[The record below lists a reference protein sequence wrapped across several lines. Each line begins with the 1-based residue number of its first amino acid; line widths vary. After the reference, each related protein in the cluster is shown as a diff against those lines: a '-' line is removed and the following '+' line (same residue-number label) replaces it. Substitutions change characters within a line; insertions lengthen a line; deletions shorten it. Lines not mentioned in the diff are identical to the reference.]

1 MGGAPPPP
9 PDCAPQGPKNGNFGP
24 PEGVRKGHLRGPRIT
39 VQRGGGGAT
48 IHCPSRA
55 IGTPQRGVRMGV
67 SGNPLTPIRS
77 VTLGTTLQMVK
88 RHWFGNDGHRC
99 QSNDDNQLLV

>member
-1 MGGAPPPP
+1 
-9 PDCAPQGPKNGNFGP
+9 
-24 PEGVRKGHLRGPRIT
+24 
-39 VQRGGGGAT
+39 
-48 IHCPSRA
+48 
-55 IGTPQRGVRMGV
+55 MGV

-88 RHWFGNDGHRC
+88 RHWFGNDEHRC